1 MCSQLRGQ
9 GAAASA
15 FGRSLGILR
24 EGSAGDCVLPP
35 VHSSLV
41 SLCRA
46 DRSRLRCDQFG
57 LGRGHGRTATCTRG
71 VGPGLTHPEVNGRR
85 STPVPP
91 AVTHQTQQSSSRG
104 QASRLRR
111 SAALALL
118 PLAVACGG
126 GEGDDAADRKRASAA
141 RTAVTAAPEAGVVA
155 PAKVEVIAG
164 LTGCT
169 AEIRVDADELRE
181 GVCRTKQGEYRIT
194 TFPEERFKVTWLDT
208 AAIYGGKYLVGTRW
222 VVSARPELLEGFRS
236 RLGGAVEELRGVG
249 PTTSP

>member
-1 MCSQLRGQ
+1 MTGVART
-9 GAAASA
+9 
-15 FGRSLGILR
+15 GRS
-24 EGSAGDCVLPP
+24 
-35 VHSSLV
+35 
-41 SLCRA
+41 
-46 DRSRLRCDQFG
+46 
-57 LGRGHGRTATCTRG
+57 G
-71 VGPGLTHPEVNGRR
+71 VGGTESCGPRVGAVGTTDGLNGRR
-85 STPVPP
+85 STPVPLV
-91 AVTHQTQQSSSRG
+91 VTHQTQQQPSSRRG
-104 QASRLRR
+104 HASRLRR

-126 GEGDDAADRKRASAA
+126 GEGDDAAERKRASAA

-208 AAIYGGKYLVGTRW
+208 AAIYGGKYLVGNRW

-236 RLGGAVEELRGVG
+236 RLGGTVEELRGVG